1 MSPPVSVLRPTPSIS
16 CVMPAYNEARNLPQV
31 LPEVLEALRAL
42 SPQVEL
48 IVVDDGSRDDTVA
61 VVHALAQQAPEVV
74 CLELSRNFGKEAAI
88 TAGLTATRGE
98 VVLIMDADGQHPC
111 RLLPQMLAHW
121 RQGCDVVYAVRA
133 TRHDQSGLQARL
145 TGVFYR
151 LVNWG
156 NRVQIPPNAGDF
168 RLMGRPVVDALNALP
183 ERNRFMKGLY
193 AWVGFRS
200 TAIDYEPL
208 ARGQGVSRFGW
219 KGSISLAL
227 TGIVTFSSAPLRMLA
242 LLGLLL
248 ALAAFGYGGWVVLD
262 YFFWGIEVPGYATI
276 VVSMMLLSGIQLL
289 GIGIMAE
296 YVGRIYDEVKQRP
309 SFLVQRRS
317 GGGLAPPAPG
327 ERAPW

>member
-1 MSPPVSVLRPTPSIS
+1 MSPAAAALRPTPSIS
-16 CVMPAYNEARNLPQV
+16 CVMPAYNEASNLSQVLPQV
-31 LPEVLEALRAL
+31 LQALRAL
-42 SPQVEL
+42 APRVEL
-48 IVVDDGSRDDTVA
+48 IVVDDGGATTVA
-61 VVHALAQQAPEVV
+61 VVQALARHAPEIV

-88 TAGLTATRGE
+88 TAGLSATRGE

-111 RLLPQMLAHW
+111 SLLPEMLARW
-121 RQGCDVVYAVRA
+121 REGCDVVYAVRA
-133 TRHDQSGLQARL
+133 TRHDQSSLQARL

-193 AWVGFRS
+193 AWVGFKS

-248 ALAAFGYGGWVVLD
+248 AMAAFTYGGGDTGLRMGHCGAGLRHHRGQHDAAQRHSAV
-262 YFFWGIEVPGYATI
+262 GHGH
-276 VVSMMLLSGIQLL
+276 SG
-289 GIGIMAE
+289 E
-296 YVGRIYDEVKQRP
+296 YVGRIYDRSSA

-317 GGGLAPPAPG
+317 GAGLPPPSAPDEHAP
-327 ERAPW
+327 

>member
-1 MSPPVSVLRPTPSIS
+1 
-16 CVMPAYNEARNLPQV
+16 
-31 LPEVLEALRAL
+31 
-42 SPQVEL
+42 
-48 IVVDDGSRDDTVA
+48 
-61 VVHALAQQAPEVV
+61 
-74 CLELSRNFGKEAAI
+74 
-88 TAGLTATRGE
+88 
-98 VVLIMDADGQHPC
+98 
-111 RLLPQMLAHW
+111 
-121 RQGCDVVYAVRA
+121 VVYAVRA
-133 TRHDQSGLQARL
+133 TRHDQSSLQARL

-193 AWVGFRS
+193 AWVGFKS

-248 ALAAFGYGGWVVLD
+248 AMAAFTYGGWVILD
-262 YFFWGIEVPGYATI
+262 YFLWGIAVPGYATI
-276 VVSMMLLSGIQLL
+276 VASMMLLSGIQLL
-289 GIGIMAE
+289 GMGILAE

-317 GGGLAPPAPG
+317 GAGLPPPSAPDEHAP
-327 ERAPW
+327 